1 MPIYE
6 YVCKGC
12 GHEFE
17 REQRISEAPVKKCP
31 SCGALKARRQISRTS
46 FVLKGGGWY
55 SDLYG
60 APKAGKSEAAG
71 AAKDAKPAA
80 AADATPAAAGE
91 ATAPAESKA
100 DTGGKAPGS
109 GGKGDGKPP
118 GSGGGKPPG
127 SGPKGSKA
135 AAA

>member
-6 YVCKGC
+6 YACKGC

-17 REQRISEAPVKKCP
+17 REQRISDAPIKKCP

-60 APKAGKSEAAG
+60 AAKPAKTGTEDGA
-71 AAKDAKPAA
+71 AAKDAKPT
-80 AADATPAAAGE
+80 ADAGE
-91 ATAPAESKA
+91 ATKAPAESKSDA
-100 DTGGKAPGS
+100 
-109 GGKGDGKPP
+109 GGKGDSPGKPP
-118 GSGGGKPPG
+118 KGGK
-127 SGPKGSKA
+127 KTKA